1 MRDTY
6 VAQRESDREWWDK
19 ASCARGYSEWWDV
32 DTHQHE
38 ATLSLNNVKAV
49 VMCVQCPVRNECLA
63 DALKHGG
70 EHTIRAGYTPK
81 QQNELIKNGHAW
93 SRVIRIVEKMLTLS
107 PDDQIV
113 AEKSHEV
120 LRGSAKRVNGK
131 WIDT

>member
-6 VAQRESDREWWDK
+6 VAQRDSDREWWDK

-32 DTHQHE
+32 DMHQHE
-38 ATLSLNNVKAV
+38 ATLSLNNVKGV

-93 SRVIRIVEKMLTLS
+93 SRAIRIVEKMLTLT
-107 PDDQIV
+107 PDDRIV
-113 AEKSHEV
+113 AEKSHEA

-131 WIDT
+131 WTDT

>member
-6 VAQRESDREWWDK
+6 VAQRDSDREWWDK
-19 ASCARGYSEWWDV
+19 ASCARGYSEWWDT
-32 DTHQHE
+32 DMHQHE
-38 ATLSLNNVKAV
+38 ATLTLNNVKAV